1 MPGAFTQFKCA
12 ERLSWGGM
20 DVCAIFASRLT
31 TQRLFWAG
39 DTNVMHETFG
49 TSSYQLVYSS
59 QLKSRTHGFI
69 KPPVQGKTITPSSI
83 VPGKYSSNV
92 IDDLI
97 AP

>member
-20 DVCAIFASRLT
+20 DVCVIIALRLITQKLFLAS
-31 TQRLFWAG
+31 
-39 DTNVMHETFG
+39 DTNVMHKTFG

-59 QLKSRTHGFI
+59 QLKLRTHGFI